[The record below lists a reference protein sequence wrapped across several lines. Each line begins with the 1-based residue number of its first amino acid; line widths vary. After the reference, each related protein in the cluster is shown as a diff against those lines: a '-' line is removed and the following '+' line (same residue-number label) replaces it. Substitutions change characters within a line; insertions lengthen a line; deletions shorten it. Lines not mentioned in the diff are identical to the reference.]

1 MTKAGTTPAG
11 LAATGR
17 RLWESVMADYELDCH
32 EELLLLEACR
42 CTDRLDALAA
52 AVSGTVLTTNGRGEP
67 VAHPALVEA
76 RQQSLTLARLLA
88 SLRLPTDD
96 VAGRPQRRG
105 AARAPYGIR
114 GAVS

>member
-11 LAATGR
+11 LASSGR
-17 RLWESVMADYELDCH
+17 RLWRSVMADYELDCH

-42 CTDRLDALAA
+42 CADRLDALAGELTG
-52 AVSGTVLTTNGRGEP
+52 SVLTTNGRGE
-67 VAHPALVEA
+67 VQAHPAVVEA
-76 RQQSLTLARLLA
+76 RAQSLTLARLLA

-105 AARAPYGIR
+105 ASRAPYGIR
-114 GAVS
+114 SVS